1 MKKTHSLSVCMIDKN
16 EEKILEDCLKSV
28 LPVADEIIVVDNGSS
43 DNSLSILK
51 NYGCKII
58 DGSQFYVDEARN
70 LYLNAAKSEWILI
83 IDADERLDENSYGL
97 IEKTLEKTDEKVY
110 GIQLKNIQYLGKG
123 LWCEVPALR
132 IIRNHKGIKYD
143 NVPIHA
149 SLGTSIT
156 KMGKK
161 IINSD
166 ILLHHIDILINNRAE
181 KKREKYRKGLET
193 ILFSKNK
200 IIDERYYLNMGFYA
214 MEYIAIQEYDKAE
227 DILLKALQ
235 KEIKFKPFL
244 MVFLCQLYIITNNFQ
259 KLEKLIKSINF
270 NMQNLLDSADIIG
283 NYYCYLD
290 KNLCREYYMKQCI
303 INPSKIS
310 NYLNLAYLMREK
322 DTTFAKKLIETAFE
336 KNSYLKNPLIYKE
349 GDECNIFKQQSN
361 FIFPIKDLKCNLFL
375 EI

>member
-1 MKKTHSLSVCMIDKN
+1 MKKTHLLSVCMIVKN

-58 DGSQFYVDEARN
+58 DGSLFYVDEARN

-193 ILFSKNK
+193 MLFSKN
-200 IIDERYYLNMGFYA
+200 
-214 MEYIAIQEYDKAE
+214 
-227 DILLKALQ
+227 
-235 KEIKFKPFL
+235 
-244 MVFLCQLYIITNNFQ
+244 
-259 KLEKLIKSINF
+259 
-270 NMQNLLDSADIIG
+270 
-283 NYYCYLD
+283 
-290 KNLCREYYMKQCI
+290 NLCKYYNRSI
-303 INPSKIS
+303 
-310 NYLNLAYLMREK
+310 
-322 DTTFAKKLIETAFE
+322 DF
-336 KNSYLKNPLIYKE
+336 LK
-349 GDECNIFKQQSN
+349 
-361 FIFPIKDLKCNLFL
+361 FPFFH
-375 EI
+375 